1 MTISL
6 LPRAGD
12 LLLSPLTA
20 GLDGRPSWGR
30 AGRWRPAGP
39 PAPEVYRDRDFP
51 AIRTMG
57 QTCEPA
63 QRASWKAQL
72 SRRVD
77 GGLWLSLGSCPTSQG
92 WKSLLTTSHLTAFL
106 KSFCY
111 VAIRFQ
117 MGCLITPV
125 LWSTKKKIQ
134 QDLGNKR
141 C

>member
-1 MTISL
+1 MED
-6 LPRAGD
+6 PPG
-12 LLLSPLTA
+12 A
-20 GLDGRPSWGR
+20 GLGDGGLLARQHLRSTGTGTFPPLGQWGR
-30 AGRWRPAGP
+30 R
-39 PAPEVYRDRDFP
+39 
-51 AIRTMG
+51 
-57 QTCEPA
+57 EPA

-77 GGLWLSLGSCPTSQG
+77 GGLWLSLGSGPMSQG
-92 WKSLLTTSHLTAFL
+92 WKSLLTSHLTAFL